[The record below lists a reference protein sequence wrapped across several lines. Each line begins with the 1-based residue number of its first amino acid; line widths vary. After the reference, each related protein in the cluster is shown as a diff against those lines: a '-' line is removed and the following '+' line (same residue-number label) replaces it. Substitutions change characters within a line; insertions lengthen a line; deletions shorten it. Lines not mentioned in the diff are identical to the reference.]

1 MNYKFLFTAFVALM
15 SMVLVSCS
23 DDEATYLSEIRVSKS
38 YVSLPVPENKKTV
51 ASASIEVDANSP
63 WAFYDSED
71 TKDTYKIPSWLK
83 ITPLKGEAGKTKVTF
98 EADSASGRECS
109 VKILCAGKEQVI
121 NVIQGVKEV
130 ENATCAQIIA
140 GPESKTYRVTGTCT
154 GIYNTQYGNWYLN
167 DGTGE
172 ITIYGTLDKNG
183 QTKNFA
189 SLGIE
194 AGDIVTVE
202 GPKKEYKNADGSIT
216 HELVDVTVIKIEKSL
231 IKVIDT
237 DPANATAPVEGGE
250 VKFNLEC
257 KGNGVSV
264 VIPDEVKDWLS
275 MVNVTS
281 GSTPVVVF
289 KVAPNAAGDRQ
300 VDVTF
305 KTTDANG
312 KEYTAVATVYQK
324 GAIVDSNIADFLAAE
339 VGNTQYRLSGVVV
352 GVTDAAKGRFT
363 IRDYSG
369 EVYVYN
375 AAEFNAK
382 VGDIVTVEGKR
393 AAYNGT
399 AQVGSGVVMNTI
411 PVTKVTLAEFLT
423 KEDNKDVYYMVTG
436 TIDEIA
442 NATYGNLYL
451 KDGDT
456 RVYVYG
462 TYPGWG
468 ATGDARKNLIA
479 TLGLE
484 VGDELTVIG
493 SKTTYN
499 GTPQVNNGI
508 YFGHVK

>member
-15 SMVLVSCS
+15 GMVLVSCS
-23 DDEATYLSEIRVSKS
+23 DDEATYLSEIRVSQS
-38 YVSLPVPENKKTV
+38 YVALPEDGKET
-51 ASASIEVDANSP
+51 ATIEITAADS
-63 WAFYDSED
+63 WEFYDSD
-71 TKDTYKIPSWLK
+71 NAKDTYKIPDWLEITPKSGVAGTSKITFKATENKGGRSCELK
-83 ITPLKGEAGKTKVTF
+83 IK
-98 EADSASGRECS
+98 
-109 VKILCAGKEQVI
+109 CAGKEQHI
-121 NVIQGVKEV
+121 NVIQGVKSV
-130 ENATCAQIIA
+130 ENATCAQVIA

-154 GIYNTQYGNWYLN
+154 GIYNTQYGNWYLK

-216 HELVDVTVIKIEKSL
+216 HELVDVTVLKIEKSL
-231 IKVIDT
+231 IKVIDS

-264 VIPDEVKDWLS
+264 VIPDEAKDWLS

-281 GSTPVVVF
+281 GTNPVVVF

-300 VDVTF
+300 IDVTF
-305 KTTDANG
+305 KTTDASG

-352 GVTDAAKGRFT
+352 GITDAAKGRFT

-375 AAEFNAK
+375 ATEFNAK

-411 PVTKVTLAEFLT
+411 PVTQVSIEEFLA
-423 KEDNKDVYYMVTG
+423 KDDNKDAYYMVTG

-451 KDGDT
+451 KDGET

-493 SKTTYN
+493 TKTTYN

-508 YFGHVK
+508 YFSHAK

>member
-15 SMVLVSCS
+15 SMVLVSCN
-23 DDEATYLSEIRVSKS
+23 DDEATYLSEIRVSQS
-38 YVSLPVPENKKTV
+38 YVALPENGKE
-51 ASASIEVDANSP
+51 SATIEITAADS
-63 WAFYDSED
+63 WEFYDSD
-71 TKDTYKIPSWLK
+71 DAKDAYKIPSWLEITPKSGAAGTSK
-83 ITPLKGEAGKTKVTF
+83 ITFKAGENKGGRNCQLKIK
-98 EADSASGRECS
+98 
-109 VKILCAGKEQVI
+109 CAGKEQII
-121 NVIQGVKEV
+121 NVIQGVKAV
-130 ENATCAQIIA
+130 ENATCAQVIA
-140 GPESKTYRVTGTCT
+140 GADSKTYRVTGTCT
-154 GIYNTQYGNWYLN
+154 GIYNTTYGNWYLT
-167 DGTGE
+167 DETGT

-194 AGDIVTVE
+194 VGDVVTVE
-202 GPKKEYKNADGSIT
+202 GPKTTYGTPPNEV

-231 IKVIDT
+231 IKVVDT

-250 VKFNLEC
+250 VKFNLDC

-281 GSTPVVVF
+281 GANPVVVF
-289 KVAPNAAGDRQ
+289 KVAPNPAGDRQ

-305 KTTDANG
+305 KTTDASG

-375 AAEFNAK
+375 ATGFTGK
-382 VGDIVTVEGKR
+382 VGDVVTVEGKR

-411 PVTKVTLAEFLT
+411 PVTKVSLAEFLT

-468 ATGDARKNLIA
+468 ATGDARKNLVA

>member
-15 SMVLVSCS
+15 GMVLVSCS
-23 DDEATYLSEIRVSKS
+23 DEEATYLSEIRVSQS
-38 YVSLPVPENKKTV
+38 YVSLPIPESKDKV
-51 ASASIEVDANSP
+51 ASASIEVDATAS
-63 WAFYDSED
+63 WTFYDSED

-98 EADSASGRECS
+98 EADSASGRSCEL
-109 VKILCAGKEQVI
+109 KILCAGKEQII

-130 ENATCAQIIA
+130 ENATCAQVIA
-140 GPESKTYRVTGTCT
+140 GADSKTYRVTGTCT
-154 GIYNTQYGNWYLN
+154 GIYNTQYGNWYLE
-167 DGTGE
+167 DGTGK

-194 AGDIVTVE
+194 VGDIVTVE
-202 GPKKEYKNADGSIT
+202 GPKTTYGTPPNEV
-216 HELVDVTVIKIEKSL
+216 HELVNVTVIKIEKSL
-231 IKVIDT
+231 IKVVDT

-250 VKFNLEC
+250 VKFNLDC

-275 MVNVTS
+275 MVSVTS
-281 GSTPVVVF
+281 GANPVVVF

-375 AAEFNAK
+375 ATGFTGK
-382 VGDIVTVEGKR
+382 VGDVVTVEGKR
-393 AAYNGT
+393 AAFNGT
-399 AQVGSGVVMNTI
+399 AQVGSGVVLNTI
-411 PVTKVTLAEFLT
+411 PVTKVSLAEFLT

-493 SKTTYN
+493 SKTTFN

>member
-15 SMVLVSCS
+15 GMVLVSCS
-23 DDEATYLSEIRVSKS
+23 DDEATYLSEIRVSQS
-38 YVSLPVPENKKTV
+38 YVSLPVPENKQTV

-130 ENATCAQIIA
+130 ENATCAQVIA
-140 GPESKTYRVTGTCT
+140 GADSKTYRVTGTCT
-154 GIYNTQYGNWYLN
+154 GIYNTTYGNWYLT
-167 DGTGE
+167 DETGT

-194 AGDIVTVE
+194 VGDIVTVE
-202 GPKKEYKNADGSIT
+202 GPKTTYGTPPNEV

-231 IKVIDT
+231 IKVVDI
-237 DPANATAPVEGGE
+237 DPADATVPVEGGE
-250 VKFNLEC
+250 VKFNLDC

-264 VIPDEVKDWLS
+264 VIPTEAQDWLS

-281 GSTPVVVF
+281 GANPVVVF
-289 KVAPNAAGDRQ
+289 KAAPNAGGDRSI
-300 VDVTF
+300 DVTF
-305 KTTDANG
+305 KTTDASG
-312 KEYTAVATVYQK
+312 KEYTAVATVSQK
-324 GAIVDSNIADFLAAE
+324 GAIVDINIADFLAAAE
-339 VGNTQYRLSGVVV
+339 NSTVYRLEGVVV

-375 AAEFNAK
+375 ATGFTGK
-382 VGDIVTVEGKR
+382 VGDVVTVEGKR
-393 AAYNGT
+393 TSYNGT
-399 AQVGSGVVMNTI
+399 PQVGSGDVKNEI
-411 PVTKVTLAEFLT
+411 PVTKVTIEEFLT

-451 KDGDT
+451 TSEGGA
-456 RVYVYG
+456 RLYVYG